1 MKRQNYKNRL
11 QSQKQKVIY
20 SRTDKL
26 MHKSGT
32 TDRGTDKQSNRQ
44 TEEQTNRGTDKQ
56 TNRGTDKQRNRQTD
70 RQTDVCKNDMLPC
83 N

>member
-1 MKRQNYKNRL
+1 MKRQKYKNRL

-44 TEEQTNRGTDKQ
+44 TEEQRNRQ
-56 TNRGTDKQRNRQTD
+56 TDKQRNRQIEEQTN
-70 RQTDVCKNDMLPC
+70 RQTD
-83 N
+83 

>member
-1 MKRQNYKNRL
+1 MKRQKYKNRL
-11 QSQKQKVIY
+11 RSQKQKVIY

-44 TEEQTNRGTDKQ
+44 TEEQRNRQ
-56 TNRGTDKQRNRQTD
+56 TDKQRNRQIEEQTN
-70 RQTDVCKNDMLPC
+70 RQTD
-83 N
+83 